1 MYDIRSIRHTMAT
14 VRIGAVWA
22 KDDNVLLWVMLFVEA
37 ENKLAMH
44 KIIPVAR
51 V

>member
-1 MYDIRSIRHTMAT
+1 MYDIRSIHHTMAT
-14 VRIGAVWA
+14 VRIGALWA
-22 KDDNVLLWVMLFVEA
+22 RDDNVLLWVMLFVEA
-37 ENKLAMH
+37 DKLAML

>member
-1 MYDIRSIRHTMAT
+1 MAT
-14 VRIGAVWA
+14 VRIGALWA
-22 KDDNVLLWVMLFVEA
+22 RDDNVLLWVMLFVEA
-37 ENKLAMH
+37 DKLAML